1 MDGEKIGSN
10 LLVGDAA
17 IPGRVLISPMT
28 GVSDLPYRTIAGA
41 LGAPYVATEMVACEH
56 FASGRPDVVRRAAIG
71 NSAGLMVIQL
81 LGVDPHWIARG
92 AVLAR
97 QAGADIIDLNFGCPA
112 KAVTGVACGAA
123 VMRDLLL
130 AEALVA
136 AAVDAQDAP
145 VTVKMRLGWDDSSRN
160 APELAI
166 RAEAAGASAITVH
179 ARTRAQFYSGQSDWA
194 AVRPVKAAVNIPV
207 IVNGD
212 IVDADSAR
220 TALRDSAADG
230 VMLGRGAIGRPWA
243 AQEIQAALAGAA
255 YRPPEG
261 EALAAIVGDH
271 FDASLSFYGE
281 ALGLRMFRK
290 HLAAYVEAAPWIG
303 GWETARAARA
313 RICRLETPTEVR
325 AAINALWEQTPRR
338 IAA

>member
-1 MDGEKIGSN
+1 MGRDLK
-10 LLVGDAA
+10 VGDVT
-17 IPGRVLISPMT
+17 IPGRVWISPMT
-28 GVSDLPYRTIAGA
+28 GVSDLPYRTIASA
-41 LGAPYVATEMVACEH
+41 LGTPYVATEMVACEH
-56 FASGRPDVVRRAAIG
+56 FASGRPDAVRRAAIG

-81 LGVDPHWIARG
+81 VGVDPHWIARG

-123 VMRDLLL
+123 VMRDLAL

-145 VTVKMRLGWDDSSRN
+145 VTVKMRLGWDNSSHN

-166 RAEAAGASAITVH
+166 RAEAVGASAVTVH
-179 ARTRAQFYSGQSDWA
+179 ARTRAQFYSGAADWG
-194 AVRPVKAAVNIPV
+194 AVRMVKAAVNIPV

-212 IVDADSAR
+212 IVDANSAE
-220 TALRDSAADG
+220 TALRASAADG

-243 AQEIQAALAGAA
+243 AMEIEAALTGAVF
-255 YRPPEG
+255 RPPEG
-261 EALAAIVGDH
+261 EALAAIVCDH
-271 FDASLSFYGE
+271 LEASLVFYGE

-290 HLAAYVEAAPWIG
+290 HLAAYVEAAPWMATG
-303 GWETARAARA
+303 ETARATRA
-313 RICRLETPTEVR
+313 RVCRLESPAEVYE
-325 AAINALWEQTPRR
+325 AVNELWAETRRR